1 MSAVSQYT
9 IQCQIANNLL
19 QRNAIG
25 KKKTT
30 YVYFIPTEQ
39 KKKIYRKLMMRST
52 SQQINQND

>member
-39 KKKIYRKLMMRST
+39 KKIYRKLMMRST